1 MLLDR
6 RSECEELDRLV
17 ADVRS
22 GQSRAVVLWGDVGIG
37 KTALLDYTL
46 NLAAGFR
53 VIRASGVEAE
63 RELAFAALHQV
74 CMPMLAEFDPNAN
87 CARSRSTR
95 ARCSSSSGPSL
106 ARLTSAPA
114 GSNAPASIWA
124 NAASIARPPR
134 TAGEGVSSVARVRKA
149 AAAATPPGAR
159 ARPAQR
165 SSSAAMSSSANAV
178 ARAASRPPI
187 RVSFD
192 IGGFG
197 QRAMHPPTVLGECG
211 AITG

>member
-37 KTALLDYTL
+37 KTSLLDYTL

-74 CMPMLAEFDPNAN
+74 CMPMLAQFDPNAN

-149 AAAATPPGAR
+149 AAAAIPPPRR
-159 ARPAQR
+159 AGP
-165 SSSAAMSSSANAV
+165 
-178 ARAASRPPI
+178 ARAALQLSGYVLVGERGRAGAVSRPPI

-197 QRAMHPPTVLGECG
+197 QRAMRRRSS
-211 AITG
+211 ASAAR